1 MANRKAETGE
11 CVYCGTIGKIT
22 TDHIPPRSL
31 FPTPRPSN
39 LIAVPSCLPCNRGA
53 SLDDEYFKL
62 VVLLKEDAYDHP
74 AVQQLLPSAYRS
86 LTKPK
91 KFKFAQA
98 FYRSIEEI
106 DVKTSA
112 GLYLGK
118 RPTYKVELFR
128 LDRVAERVAKGLFY
142 HEWKTRLPDSHK
154 MIAYSETGLE
164 NIGTETKNKLRRISG
179 PLFSVP
185 EKVIGPDV
193 FSYRFGR
200 DESNIDCSFWLLS
213 FFRSVRFLCL
223 SVPRD
228 QAVTRK

>member
-1 MANRKAETGE
+1 
-11 CVYCGTIGKIT
+11 V
-22 TDHIPPRSL
+22 HRSL
-31 FPTPRPSN
+31 GGYLVTTLSSN
-39 LIAVPSCLPCNRGA
+39 LIAVPSCLACNRGA

-62 VVLLKEDAYDHP
+62 VALFKEDAYDHP

-98 FYRSIEEI
+98 FYRSLEEI
-106 DVKTSA
+106 DVKTPA

-118 RPTYKVELFR
+118 RPTYRVDLFR

-154 MIAYSETGLE
+154 VIAYSETGLE
-164 NIGTETKNKLRRISG
+164 NIGSETKNKLQRILG
-179 PLFSVP
+179 PLFSGP

-193 FSYRFGR
+193 FSYRFER
-200 DESNIDCSFWLLS
+200 DESYIYCSVWLLT
-213 FFRSVRFLCL
+213 FFRSVRFICL
-223 SVPRD
+223 TVPRELPI
-228 QAVTRK
+228 ARK

>member
-1 MANRKAETGE
+1 MANRRAKTGE
-11 CVYCGTIGKIT
+11 CVYCGIRGEIT
-22 TDHIPPRSL
+22 LDHIPPKSL
-31 FPTPRPSN
+31 FPIPRPSN

-62 VVLLKEDAYDHP
+62 VALFKEDAYDHP
-74 AVQQLLPSAYRS
+74 AVQRLLPSAYRS

-98 FYRSIEEI
+98 FYRSMEEI
-106 DVKTSA
+106 EVKTPA

-118 RPTYKVELFR
+118 RPTYRVDLFR

-154 MIAYSETGLE
+154 MVTYSETGLE
-164 NIGTETKNKLRRISG
+164 NIGAESKKKLRRILG
-179 PLFSVP
+179 PLFSIS

-193 FSYRFGR
+193 FSYRFVR
-200 DESNIDCSFWLLS
+200 DESNPDCSAWLLA
-213 FFRSVRFLCL
+213 FFRSVRFICL
-223 SVPRD
+223 SVPR
-228 QAVTRK
+228 

>member
-1 MANRKAETGE
+1 MTNRKAKTGE
-11 CVYCGTIGKIT
+11 CVYCGAIGKIT
-22 TDHIPPRSL
+22 PDHIPPKSL

-39 LIAVPSCLPCNRGA
+39 LIVVPSCLSCNHGA

-74 AVQQLLPSAYRS
+74 AVQQLLPLAYRS

-106 DVKTSA
+106 DVKTPA
-112 GLYLGK
+112 GLHLGK
-118 RPTYKVELFR
+118 RPTYNVDLSR
-128 LDRVAERVAKGLFY
+128 LDQVAERVAKGLFY

-164 NIGTETKNKLRRISG
+164 NIGIETKNKLRRVLG
-179 PLFSVP
+179 PLFSKP

-200 DESNIDCSFWLLS
+200 DDSNIDCSFWLFE
-213 FFRSVRFLCL
+213 FFRSVRFLCI
-223 SVPRD
+223 SVPRS
-228 QAVTRK
+228 QVITHK